1 MGKAQRLFKK
11 WSKNI
16 PTDARVQ
23 EVKTLL
29 NHYFN
34 GLWNQWKTSHIVVRC
49 EKLKAFP
56 DYQPYGEISVPVKGG
71 QKVKGYYI
79 KELIKAIGILEE
91 LGGGGNEEGS

>member
-1 MGKAQRLFKK
+1 MGKAQKLFKK
-11 WSKNI
+11 WSENI

-23 EVKTLL
+23 EVETLL

-34 GLWNQWKTSHIVVRC
+34 GLWNQQKTSHIVVRC
-49 EKLKAFP
+49 EELKTLQ

-71 QKVKGYYI
+71 QKVKGRYI

-91 LGGGGNEEGS
+91 LGGEENEEEA